1 MATTPESCPF
11 ILLDMCALALFSRAQ
26 GTHGWAGM
34 WGGTGSNKQNGT
46 LDEDRTHD
54 LGFIRPTL

>member
-1 MATTPESCPF
+1 MDISFQFHTN
-11 ILLDMCALALFSRAQ
+11 ILQSIALPTELP
-26 GTHGWAGM
+26 GENH
-34 WGGTGSNKQNGT
+34 T